1 MSRGLPGRHQPI
13 REDADGR
20 DGVLVNRRYD
30 RLVRF
35 LRLIAEI
42 LWWGLLIV
50 VPVYALLAVLAA
62 AAPGFPIA
70 YVPLTMDVWIGPG
83 TSDWVLEGS
92 DGRIAE
98 LSGGSA
104 RFGLRQ
110 APTGERVGFVTLWLL
125 YQLALLPVLWNL
137 RKLLRR
143 FSMGSPFQPENVSHL
158 RRLGVWILATAG
170 IRLALEVGV
179 AASAVTAFGGGDPE
193 LRVAPYFSGA
203 LPLLGLAI
211 LALAEIFR
219 RGWDLE
225 DEQTWTV

>member
-1 MSRGLPGRHQPI
+1 MSRGRPGRRQAI
-13 REDADGR
+13 REDADVR

-35 LRLIAEI
+35 LRLIAEV

-50 VPVYALLAVLAA
+50 VPIYAILAILAA

-83 TSDWVLEGS
+83 TSDWVLESAG
-92 DGRIAE
+92 GRVAE

-104 RFGLRQ
+104 RFALRH
-110 APTGERVGFVTLWLL
+110 APTGERVGFIILWLL
-125 YQLALLPVLWNL
+125 YQLALLPVFWHL

-143 FSMGSPFQPENVSHL
+143 FSKGNPFHPESVSHL
-158 RRLGVWILATAG
+158 RRLGLWILATAG
-170 IRLALEVGV
+170 IRFALEIGV
-179 AASAVTAFGGGDPE
+179 AASAVTAFGGGDPD
-193 LRVAPYFSGA
+193 LRVAPYLSGA

-225 DEQTWTV
+225 DEQAWTV